1 MGTSHAE
8 AVSLPHGAS
17 VLKTLHVFPA
27 RPNGMVDGAAVG
39 VEDTLA
45 GRAAHGDMGAFDALV
60 TLLQGRVFGL
70 AMRLLN
76 DRGEAEDLAQEVFVA
91 MYHHL
96 PTFRGESKV
105 TTWVFTI
112 TRNRALNRLKFL
124 RRRGAYN
131 ATDLDAP
138 HAAAA
143 MEDHS
148 QRPAHDQVQVADL
161 RQVLEGHLRALPDEQ
176 RTLVVLRDL
185 EELSYEEI
193 AEATGLPMGTIK
205 SRLHRARTVLAQQ
218 LGPQL
223 ETLQP

>member
-1 MGTSHAE
+1 VGTKRPSRLSDE
-8 AVSLPHGAS
+8 DGVL
-17 VLKTLHVFPA
+17 VLKPVVHDKPVPVRT
-27 RPNGMVDGAAVG
+27 D
-39 VEDTLA
+39 VEDALA
-45 GRAAHGDMGAFDALV
+45 ARAAAGDMGAFDALV

-70 AMRLLN
+70 AVRLLN

-96 PTFRGESKV
+96 PSFRGESKL

-143 MEDHS
+143 MEDHQ
-148 QRPAHDQVQVADL
+148 QRPAHERVEVAAL
-161 RQVLEGHLRALPDEQ
+161 RTMLEVHLRALPDEQ

-193 AEATGLPMGTIK
+193 AETTGLPMGTIK
-205 SRLHRARTVLAQQ
+205 SRLHRARAVLAHQ
-218 LGPQL
+218 LSPHL
-223 ETLQP
+223 ETL